1 LSDFE
6 KAKRDGIERYAEA
19 LNEKIKILEFLIEN
33 YNDGKSKGFYCLAVN
48 LLEPDALRD
57 VMQRIREEIGISDA
71 PMKEKIGQIRSS
83 LESSAAE
90 AGLELKLRK

>member
-6 KAKRDGIERYAEA
+6 RAKRDGIERYAEA
-19 LNEKIKILEFLIEN
+19 LNEKIGILESLIEN

-48 LLEPDALRD
+48 LLELDTLKD
-57 VMQRIREEIGISDA
+57 VMQKVREEIGVSET
-71 PMKEKIGQIRSS
+71 PMKEKIGQIRSL
-83 LESSAAE
+83 LEAAAAE